1 MRHTPSRR
9 HESCSTSQ
17 AARVIRKTS
26 DPGSSERRGYTQAD
40 AQIRYA
46 DRRAKRYDKRA
57 RRGDTQTDSQ
67 KGIINE
73 SYADRLAKQYYNRA
87 RRGNTQ
93 TDRLTHSDPGIVVLF
108 GKELL
113 DLSDVRARGRT
124 QDSPHAGTKKE
135 GARRIHLAQERR
147 KTGFTLV
154 LAQEAARRSHTDSQQ
169 EGESSSPVTTARAVH
184 RLRQ

>member
-17 AARVIRKTS
+17 AARVIRKAS
-26 DPGSSERRGYTQAD
+26 DPGSSERRGYTQVD

-57 RRGDTQTDSQ
+57 RRGDTQADSQ

-108 GKELL
+108 GQRIHLSLCGWTLL
-113 DLSDVRARGRT
+113 NHGVADTKRLNLGNLNPIYERDLTKLALHQGEGRWSVSKNGARGRGCR
-124 QDSPHAGTKKE
+124 HK
-135 GARRIHLAQERR
+135 
-147 KTGFTLV
+147 
-154 LAQEAARRSHTDSQQ
+154 
-169 EGESSSPVTTARAVH
+169 
-184 RLRQ
+184 

>member
-1 MRHTPSRR
+1 MRHTPSRQ

-73 SYADRLAKQYYNRA
+73 SYADRLAKRYYSRA

-93 TDRLTHSDPGIVVLF
+93 TDRLTHSDRGIPGCGIVWAGAPRL
-108 GKELL
+108 
-113 DLSDVRARGRT
+113 VRCSRKRLRPHAGFTARRNEERRRT
-124 QDSPHAGTKKE
+124 QDSPCARKKD
-135 GARRIHLAQERR
+135 RIHLAQE
-147 KTGFTLV
+147 
-154 LAQEAARRSHTDSQQ
+154 AAGRSD
-169 EGESSSPVTTARAVH
+169 
-184 RLRQ
+184 